1 MRKTTNDKPLSAQ
14 AGFTLVELMIVVVIS
29 AILASIAVPS
39 FQSFIQGQRV
49 KSAAAEL
56 HVSFTVARSE
66 AVKRS
71 VLITVNAKTGGWAM
85 GWQTPDPVSTNPV
98 LEDHPA
104 TSSISIAVMPT
115 TTTAVAYLPDGRTT
129 ADPTT
134 VFTISAT
141 GTSTRRCL
149 SFTLRGPAAVTSC

>member
-1 MRKTTNDKPLSAQ
+1 MNTINGKPLSAQ
-14 AGFTLVELMIVVVIS
+14 AGFTLVELMIVVVIA

-56 HVSFTVARSE
+56 HASFTLARSE

-104 TSSISIAVMPT
+104 TSSITIAVSPS
-115 TTTAVAYLPDGRTT
+115 TTAVAYLPDGRTN
-129 ADPTT
+129 ADAST
-134 VFTISAT
+134 VFTFSGSDT
-141 GTSTRRCL
+141 TTRRCL
-149 SFTLRGPAAVTSC
+149 TFSLRGPSAVSPC